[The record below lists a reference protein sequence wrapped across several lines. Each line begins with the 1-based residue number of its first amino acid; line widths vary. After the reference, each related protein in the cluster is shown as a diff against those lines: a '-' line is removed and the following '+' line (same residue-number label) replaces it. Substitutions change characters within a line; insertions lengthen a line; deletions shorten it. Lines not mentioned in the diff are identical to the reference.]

1 MKHYRRSWVLAAL
14 AALVALPTF
23 AASVEVKLQLP
34 QRARLN
40 LQGKSSIAV
49 APFLVVTQE
58 GADRLQRGEND
69 AFSFARIER
78 TFRAALEENG
88 FRAEAYEDVLRLYE
102 KWVRT
107 GSRCGSPA
115 STKPSASCVRASR

>member
-1 MKHYRRSWVLAAL
+1 MKHYRRSWALAAF
-14 AALVALPTF
+14 AALVALPSF

-58 GADRLQRGEND
+58 GADRLQGRDIDVQKE
-69 AFSFARIER
+69 FER
-78 TFRAALEENG
+78 
-88 FRAEAYEDVLRLYE
+88 
-102 KWVRT
+102 
-107 GSRCGSPA
+107 
-115 STKPSASCVRASR
+115 